1 MALMIS
7 TLIER
12 QIRQAMRIKKIAS
25 LSIYPEDRA
34 CKAPT
39 MFDIVR
45 LFRGLE
51 RFEVECAGM
60 TTVFPA
66 QLTKTQQ
73 QVLDLLNVPV
83 SLYH

>member
-1 MALMIS
+1 
-7 TLIER
+7 
-12 QIRQAMRIKKIAS
+12 
-25 LSIYPEDRA
+25 
-34 CKAPT
+34 

-73 QVLDLLNVPV
+73 QVLELLNVPV